1 MGLGESWAVMAVRD
15 PEGPRAVVL
24 HGAGQ
29 AVAGVARALAASP
42 GRVLTPIR

>member
-1 MGLGESWAVMAVRD
+1 MAVSDAGGR
-15 PEGPRAVVL
+15 RAVVL

-42 GRVLTPIR
+42 GRVLTPVP

>member
-1 MGLGESWAVMAVRD
+1 VSD
-15 PEGPRAVVL
+15 PEGSRAVVL

-42 GRVLTPIR
+42 GRVLRPLP